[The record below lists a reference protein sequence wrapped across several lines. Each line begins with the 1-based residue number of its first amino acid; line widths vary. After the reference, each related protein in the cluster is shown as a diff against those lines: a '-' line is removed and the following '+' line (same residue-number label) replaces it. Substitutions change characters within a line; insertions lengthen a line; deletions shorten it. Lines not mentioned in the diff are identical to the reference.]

1 MWLSDFL
8 LDRDKQSDTSCAS
21 EWIRY
26 VTNYVCLNVAKDT
39 NKTVHLAHFLSVT
52 DASTPGLSN
61 ITGILVC
68 QTNIMGTVSTFSD
81 LSGFRLTCS

>member
-1 MWLSDFL
+1 MWLSDSV
-8 LDRDKQSDTSCAS
+8 KQSDTSCES

-26 VTNYVCLNVAKDT
+26 VTSINVAKDA
-39 NKTVHLAHFLSVT
+39 NKTVHLAHFLSAT

-68 QTNIMGTVSTFSD
+68 QRNIMGTVSTLATFQN
-81 LSGFRLTCS
+81 FV